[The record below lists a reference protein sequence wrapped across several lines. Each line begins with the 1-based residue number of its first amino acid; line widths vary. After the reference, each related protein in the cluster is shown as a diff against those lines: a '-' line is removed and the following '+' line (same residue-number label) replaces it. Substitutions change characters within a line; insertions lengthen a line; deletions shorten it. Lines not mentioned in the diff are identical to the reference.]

1 MMKVKIVTD
10 SSADINPE
18 LAQQLGITVVP
29 LYLSFGDKVYRDG
42 VDIGADEFYQKLE
55 TSPVHP
61 TTSAPSP
68 GDFATIDKG
77 LAKETDKIVSI
88 HIGSKVSATYDAALQ
103 GKEALAGTSCQIE
116 VVDSQWVTMA
126 LGLVTIAAAKAAQA
140 GESLNRVLEE
150 AKTSISRIRVLGVFD
165 TLKYLLLGGRVSK
178 TKAIMGSVLNVKP
191 LFTMQDGEL
200 TQAGLVRTRSKGI
213 TRLVELV
220 RSALDIQDLAIV
232 HSTTP
237 EEVSSLKELIS
248 SILAKERIHIARLG
262 PALGVHGGPG
272 TLVVALRE
280 GKDRAARETTAGEHK
295 RRLPFPSLHLPGQHF
310 SCYYQS
316 QGRKLDYPLRL
327 KLAEV

>member
-1 MMKVKIVTD
+1 MTVKIVTD

-42 VDIGADEFYQKLE
+42 VDISADEFYQKLE

-61 TTSAPSP
+61 TTAAPSP
-68 GDFATIDKG
+68 GDFATTYEG
-77 LAKETDKIVSI
+77 LAKETDEIVSI
-88 HIGSKVSATYDAALQ
+88 HIGSKVSATYDAALR
-103 GKEALAGTSCQIE
+103 GKETLAGTRCQIE

-126 LGLVTIAAAKAAQA
+126 LGLVTMAAAKAAQA
-140 GESLNRVLEE
+140 GEDLHQVLEE
-150 AKTSISRIRVLGVFD
+150 VKSSIPRIRVLGVFD

-178 TKAIMGSVLNVKP
+178 TKAIVGSVLNVKP
-191 LFTMQDGEL
+191 LFTMRDGEL
-200 TQAGLVRTRSKGI
+200 AMAGITRTRSKGVE
-213 TRLVELV
+213 RLVELV
-220 RSALDIQDLAIV
+220 KSALDIQDLAIV
-232 HSTTP
+232 HATTP
-237 EEVSSLKELIS
+237 GEANSLKELIS
-248 SILAKERIHIARLG
+248 SILAKERIYIARLG

-272 TLVVALRE
+272 TLIVALRE
-280 GKDRAARETTAGEHK
+280 GKDRPARETTAGERK
-295 RRLPFPSLHLPGQHF
+295 RRLPLPSLHLPGQHF

>member
-1 MMKVKIVTD
+1 MKTVKIVTGN
-10 SSADINPE
+10 SADINPE
-18 LAQQLGITVVP
+18 LAQQLGIAVVP

-55 TSPVHP
+55 TSSVHS

-68 GDFATIDKG
+68 GDFATTYEG

-88 HIGSKVSATYDAALQ
+88 HVGSKVSATHAAAIQ
-103 GKEALAGTSCQIE
+103 GKEALAGTRCQIE

-126 LGLVTIAAAKAAQA
+126 LGLVTMVAAKAAQA
-140 GESLNRVLEE
+140 GENLHQVLEE
-150 AKTSISRIRVLGVFD
+150 IKVSIPCMRVLGVFD

-178 TKAIMGSVLNVKP
+178 TKAIVGSVLNVKP
-191 LFTMQDGEL
+191 LFTMRDGEL
-200 TQAGLVRTRSKGI
+200 AMAGIARTRSKGVG
-213 TRLVELV
+213 RLYELV
-220 RSALDIQDLAIV
+220 KSALDIQDLAIV
-232 HSTTP
+232 HATTP
-237 EEVSSLKELIS
+237 GEASSLKELIS
-248 SILAKERIHIARLG
+248 SIVAKECIYVARLS

-280 GKDRAARETTAGEHK
+280 GKDRAARETTAGERK
-295 RRLPFPSLHLPGQHF
+295 RRLPLPLLHLPGRHF
-310 SCYYQS
+310 SCYPS